1 MNVLISFEDGTELRQ
16 KFVWFDIMLITLMI
30 TTIIHSSA
38 ERFFFPCPVSRFSI
52 IQNTFHW
59 FFKFSTVEYLFAC
72 VDQPQH
78 KWTSSYAGC
87 DGCLTNKSFFFQATN
102 IHVRWFGRKE
112 RSGNTYEVV
121 PTKPLRSVTNRS
133 NFSINYLFADGFFCN
148 INILNFCG
156 AEYRWKHVYSELTRY
171 ISVRKRHL
179 VSQRRE
185 FLENLSI
192 EIIP

>member
-1 MNVLISFEDGTELRQ
+1 MSTLRLQPILGQRYWVHNKLNKKVCDGQWGQESIGNCLVADSFFRDMNVLISFEDGSTELRQ
-16 KFVWFDIMLITLMI
+16 KFVWLDIILITLMI

-38 ERFFFPCPVSRFSI
+38 ERFFFPVLSLGFSI
-52 IQNTFHW
+52 IQNT
-59 FFKFSTVEYLFAC
+59 FSTVEYLFAC

-78 KWTSSYAGC
+78 KWTSSYPGC

-133 NFSINYLFADGFFCN
+133 NFAVRAQIICSQMA
-148 INILNFCG
+148 
-156 AEYRWKHVYSELTRY
+156 S
-171 ISVRKRHL
+171 SVT
-179 VSQRRE
+179 
-185 FLENLSI
+185 
-192 EIIP
+192 

>member
-1 MNVLISFEDGTELRQ
+1 MVRHNVNNINDNDNNSFISR
-16 KFVWFDIMLITLMI
+16 
-30 TTIIHSSA
+30 A
-38 ERFFFPCPVSRFSI
+38 FFFSCPISRFSI

-78 KWTSSYAGC
+78 KWTSSYPGC

-112 RSGNTYEVV
+112 RSGNTYEVL
-121 PTKPLRSVTNRS
+121 PTKPLCSVTNRS
-133 NFSINYLFADGFFCN
+133 NFSINNLFADGFFCN